1 MLKRHFDNFL
11 TKLIDWW
18 FRVTTVEQFLIGTG
32 ASLLIAIFGG
42 VPLILEL
49 FRVALGTL
57 PEGVVRFEDAL
68 ETLDILIF
76 GVALLLIV
84 GGFVLAIVRF
94 VGEARTRSKLR
105 NIVIEARGLRDDN
118 GNPLADKVAKH
129 QKGTVVSVL
138 LDLRNR
144 LDGQVIAPERALQEI
159 ASMHRSV
166 LQNKMDG
173 DRADLKTIYGGLTS
187 VPYTFLTG
195 VLLDDEGSIITYD
208 WDRAQE
214 SWRKIEGPDDGAQF
228 HVDGVEAIGHAP
240 EVVLATAFS
249 YPIQDDDLATTFD
262 LPRIRLTLNGMSSDG
277 HWSQQKQNR
286 LAQEFLEVVKDLAG
300 KGVKRL
306 HLVLAAPNSVVFT
319 FGRRYDKRNLPEIV
333 VYQYERGKNPAYPW
347 GVSMPVAGLPE
358 AQVVQT
364 ADGKYGGLMD
374 REARTSD
381 EKM

>member
-11 TKLIDWW
+11 TKFIDWW
-18 FRVTTVEQFLIGTG
+18 FRVTTVERFLIGTG
-32 ASLLIAIFGG
+32 VSLLIAIFSG

-57 PEGVVRFEDAL
+57 PEGVVRFEAAL
-68 ETLDILIF
+68 ETIDILIF
-76 GVALLLIV
+76 GAALLLIV

-94 VGEARTRSKLR
+94 VGEARARSKLR
-105 NIVIEARGLRDDN
+105 NIVIEARGLRDDD
-118 GNPLADKVAKH
+118 GNPLAEKVAKH
-129 QKGTVVSVL
+129 QNGTVVPVL

-144 LDGQVIAPERALQEI
+144 MDGRVIAPERALQEI
-159 ASMHRSV
+159 TSMHRSV
-166 LQNKMDG
+166 LQYKKDG

-208 WDRAQE
+208 WDRSQE
-214 SWRKIEGPDDGAQF
+214 AWRKIEGPDDGAQF
-228 HVDGVEAIGHAP
+228 HVDGVEAIEGAP

-249 YPIQDDDLATTFD
+249 YPIQDDDLATTFNF
-262 LPRIRLTLNGMSSDG
+262 PRVRLTLDGMSSDR

-286 LAQEFLEVVKDLAG
+286 LAQEFLEVVKHLAG

-333 VYQYERGKNPAYPW
+333 VYQYERGEPVAYPW
-347 GVSMPVAGLPE
+347 GVFMPVAGRDE
-358 AQVVQT
+358 AKVVYF
-364 ADGKYGGLMD
+364 G
-374 REARTSD
+374 
-381 EKM
+381 

>member
-1 MLKRHFDNFL
+1 MLRQHFDDFL

-18 FRVTTVEQFLIGTG
+18 FRVTTIERFLIGAG
-32 ASLLIAIFGG
+32 VSLLIAIFGG
-42 VPLILEL
+42 VPLILEFL
-49 FRVALGTL
+49 RFALGTL
-57 PEGVVRFEDAL
+57 PEGVVRFEAAL
-68 ETLDILIF
+68 ETIDVLIF
-76 GVALLLIV
+76 GVALFLIAA
-84 GGFVLAIVRF
+84 GIAFATARF
-94 VGEARTRSKLR
+94 VGEVRARSKLR
-105 NIVIEARGLRDDN
+105 NIVIEARGLRDDD

-129 QKGTVVSVL
+129 QQGTVVPVL

-159 ASMHRSV
+159 TSMHRSV
-166 LQNKMDG
+166 LQNKKDG

-214 SWRKIEGPDDGAQF
+214 AWRRIEGPDDGARF
-228 HVDGVEAIGHAP
+228 HVDGAEAIGDAP

-249 YPIQDDDLATTFD
+249 YPIQDDDLATTFN
-262 LPRIRLTLNGMSSDG
+262 LPRIRLTLDGMSSDG

-286 LAQEFLEVVKDLAG
+286 LAQEFLEVVKNLAA

-319 FGRRYDKRNLPEIV
+319 FGRRYDKRNLPEII
-333 VYQYERGKNPAYPW
+333 VYQYQRGEPIAYPW
-347 GVSMPVAGLPE
+347 GVSMPVAGLDDAKVVYCSKLGATDGAPGPE
-358 AQVVQT
+358 RP
-364 ADGKYGGLMD
+364 L
-374 REARTSD
+374 R
-381 EKM
+381 

>member
-1 MLKRHFDNFL
+1 MLRRHFDNFL

-18 FRVTTVEQFLIGTG
+18 FRVTTIERFLIGTG
-32 ASLLIAIFGG
+32 VGLLIAIFGG
-42 VPLILEL
+42 MPLILGIL
-49 FRVALGTL
+49 RFALGAL
-57 PEGVVRFEDAL
+57 PEGVVRFEAAL
-68 ETLDILIF
+68 ETIDVLIF
-76 GVALLLIV
+76 GVALLLIAA
-84 GGFVLAIVRF
+84 GLAFATARF
-94 VGEARTRSKLR
+94 VGEAQARSKLR
-105 NIVIEARGLRDDN
+105 NIVIEARGLRDDD
-118 GNPLADKVAKH
+118 GNPLANKVAKH
-129 QKGTVVSVL
+129 QKGTVVPVL

-166 LQNKMDG
+166 LQNKKDG
-173 DRADLKTIYGGLTS
+173 DRADLRTIYGGLTS

-214 SWRKIEGPDDGAQF
+214 AWRKIEGPDDGAQF
-228 HVDGVEAIGHAP
+228 HVDGVEAIGGAP

-262 LPRIRLTLNGMSSDG
+262 LPRIRLNLDGMSSDG

-286 LAQEFLEVVKDLAG
+286 LAQEFLEVVKNLAG

-333 VYQYERGKNPAYPW
+333 VYQYERGEPVAYPW
-347 GVSMPVAGLPE
+347 GVSMPVAGLDE
-358 AQVVQT
+358 AKVVYV
-364 ADGKYGGLMD
+364 G
-374 REARTSD
+374 
-381 EKM
+381 